1 MRALNRL
8 LCLITE
14 HEWIRQQK
22 PESEFEAITFHDR
35 SLCGRCGADSRELW
49 QVMDDDLQMIDL
61 LYMRLAAKEKRG
73 C

>member
-1 MRALNRL
+1 LNWL
-8 LCLITE
+8 ICLVAGHDWVPQE
-14 HEWIRQQK
+14 K
-22 PESEFEAITFHDR
+22 PEPEFEAITFHDR

-49 QVMDDDLQMIDL
+49 QKMDDELQMIDL